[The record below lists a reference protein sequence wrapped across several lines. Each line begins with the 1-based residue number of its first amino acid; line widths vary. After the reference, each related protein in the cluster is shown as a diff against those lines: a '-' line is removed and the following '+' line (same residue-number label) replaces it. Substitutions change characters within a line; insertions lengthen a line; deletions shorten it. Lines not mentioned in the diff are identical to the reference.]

1 MERTIKLYYQHLR
14 TLVKM
19 GIAHKK
25 QSIQDWITQ
34 QWVIVF
40 GKKIDKTSHKWLLGP
55 FGGTKGI
62 GQKFIK
68 QLAEKEHLV
77 IDNQKLDK
85 GLIESI
91 DQLNLSSNE
100 LNALSQDV
108 IDFYEKTSNY
118 DLRLKVKWNPL
129 FKGFGILVRVIF
141 SKRIEQLNVPTQ
153 NLGDSSGLTS
163 EIIQLLDSETN
174 EVKRTIWLRA
184 FKSTGQ
190 VVYSG
195 VYETCT
201 IPSGKA
207 CIKAIFPLP
216 NGNATVILTPRV
228 GKNGELI
235 LDSAGQKIGDSG
247 FYFLLK
253 DSKGQLWT
261 KFIKSFKDKLVVSSV
276 NDRVTATQTLTLWN
290 LRVLKFEYEIKK
302 LHTTM
307 PISNSALRDAT
318 AHS

>member
-1 MERTIKLYYQHLR
+1 
-14 TLVKM
+14 M
-19 GIAHKK
+19 GIARKK
-25 QSIQDWITQ
+25 QSLQDWITQ
-34 QWVIVF
+34 QWVILF
-40 GKKIDKTSHKWLLGP
+40 GKKIDKTEHNWLLGP
-55 FGGTKGI
+55 FGEINGI
-62 GQKFIK
+62 GLKFIE
-68 QLAEKEHLV
+68 QLAEKEHLI
-77 IDNQKLDK
+77 IDNQKKDK

-91 DQLNLSSNE
+91 DQLNLSKNE
-100 LNALSQDV
+100 LNALSQEV
-108 IDFYEKTSNY
+108 IDFYQNTSNY
-118 DLRLKVKWNPL
+118 DLQLKVKWNL
-129 FKGFGILVRVIF
+129 IFKGFGLLVRLIF
-141 SKRIEQLNVPTQ
+141 SKRIEQLNVPIQ
-153 NLGDSSGLTS
+153 NVEDASGLTS
-163 EIIQLLDSETN
+163 EIIQLLDSNTN
-174 EVKRTIWLRA
+174 EVKRTIWFRA

-261 KFIKSFKDKLVVSSV
+261 KFIKSFKDKLVVRSV
-276 NDRVTATQTLTLWN
+276 NDKITATQTLTLWN
-290 LRVLKFEYEIKK
+290 LRVLKFKYDINK
-302 LHTTM
+302 TTH
-307 PISNSALRDAT
+307 NN
-318 AHS
+318 